1 VRFRPE
7 IEHPQHFTTFM
18 NLPLMKKRL
27 ADMARGAVGQANINS
42 MELKSIQ
49 VPVPPINLQRGFAE
63 RVTEIRELESK
74 QAASRERLDAL
85 FQSMLHR
92 AFRGEL

>member
-1 VRFRPE
+1 MPNISKGRLMALP
-7 IEHPQHFTTFM
+7 IEVPP
-18 NLPLMKKRL
+18 LPLQEK
-27 ADMARGAVGQANINS
+27 
-42 MELKSIQ
+42 
-49 VPVPPINLQRGFAE
+49 FAT
-63 RVTEIRELESK
+63 RVTEIRELEAK